1 MEIKTLKAESRDP
14 HGSRAVQRMRRKG
27 RIPGIIYGHK
37 QTPQPILLDR
47 HELERELEQGA
58 HLFTVAVGSKNETC
72 LVKDVQYDHL
82 GIEALHI
89 DFARV
94 DLNERVKVKV
104 PIELR
109 GHAKGQSEGGV
120 VSQQIMDLEVECLV
134 TAIPESIRVPIADL
148 ALNQMIHVREIALPQ
163 GVTAL
168 ADPEG
173 IVVICRE
180 ALVVEAAVPGEG
192 VEAATEPEV
201 IAKGKVEEEGAE
213 GADAKAAKD
222 AKPAKEEKKEK
233 K

>member
-1 MEIKTLKAESRDP
+1 MEIKTLKAESREP
-14 HGSRAVQRMRRKG
+14 HGTRVVKRMRRKG

-37 QTPQPILLDR
+37 QTPQAIALDR
-47 HELERELEQGA
+47 HEVERELEQGA
-58 HLFTVAVGSKNETC
+58 HLFTVVVGSKNETC

-82 GIEALHI
+82 GIEPLHI

-109 GHAKGQSEGGV
+109 GHAKGQTEGGV

-134 TAIPESIRVPIADL
+134 TAIPESIRVQIGDL
-148 ALNQMIHVREIALPQ
+148 ALNQLIHIREITLPA

-173 IVVICRE
+173 IVVMCRE
-180 ALVVEAAVPGEG
+180 AIVVEAAAPGEG
-192 VEAATEPEV
+192 AEAATEPEV
-201 IAKGKVEEEGAE
+201 IAKGKIEEEGAE
-213 GADAKAAKD
+213 GAEAKPAKD